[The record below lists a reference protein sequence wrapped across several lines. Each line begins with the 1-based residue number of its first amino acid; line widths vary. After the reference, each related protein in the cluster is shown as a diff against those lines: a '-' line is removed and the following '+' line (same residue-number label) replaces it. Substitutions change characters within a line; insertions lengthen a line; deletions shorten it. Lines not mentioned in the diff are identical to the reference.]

1 MMEIVTI
8 RIFVN
13 NGTFMM
19 TTYDTEINKVRLD
32 DLINLLND
40 DEYRNK
46 LVKIGDVILKPE
58 TVERIIVL

>member
-1 MMEIVTI
+1 MKIVTI

>member
-1 MMEIVTI
+1 MKIVTI

-19 TTYDTEINKVRLD
+19 TTYDTEINKLRLD